1 MGVLTQLSC
10 FLFFWLP
17 AASGEA
23 VLYQTPAYITVPL
36 GESISIT
43 CRANQSIS
51 DYLSWYKQKPG
62 QAPMILIYDADNR
75 YNGVPER
82 FTATQSETE
91 FVFTISQ
98 VEADDAATY
107 YCQQDYAF
115 PPTFGQGTK
124 IEIKRSDAQPSIF
137 LFKPSDEQLKTGT
150 VSVVCLVNDFYP
162 KDINV
167 KWKVDGVTQS
177 SSNFQNSFTDQD
189 SNKSTYSLSSILTL
203 ASSEYQSHNA
213 YTCEVSHK
221 SLTTTLVKSFSK
233 NEC

>member
-1 MGVLTQLSC
+1 MQLNSAGRQVAWDLSTMVTLC
-10 FLFFWLP
+10 FASFS

-115 PPTFGQGTK
+115 PPTVL
-124 IEIKRSDAQPSIF
+124 QP
-137 LFKPSDEQLKTGT
+137 QT
-150 VSVVCLVNDFYP
+150 
-162 KDINV
+162 
-167 KWKVDGVTQS
+167 
-177 SSNFQNSFTDQD
+177 
-189 SNKSTYSLSSILTL
+189 
-203 ASSEYQSHNA
+203 
-213 YTCEVSHK
+213 
-221 SLTTTLVKSFSK
+221 
-233 NEC
+233 

>member
-1 MGVLTQLSC
+1 MVTLC
-10 FLFFWLP
+10 FASFS

-23 VLYQTPAYITVPL
+23 VLYQTPAYIAASL

-98 VEADDAATY
+98 VEADDAAMY
-107 YCQQDYAF
+107 YCQQDYAL
-115 PPTFGQGTK
+115 PPTVLQPQTWTILPGQLCAEGWWLQQLHCAVCSVQSCRVYFEEGFAGWKDNPCQGLQSFESFLSGQHKTL
-124 IEIKRSDAQPSIF
+124 QP
-137 LFKPSDEQLKTGT
+137 LFNL
-150 VSVVCLVNDFYP
+150 F
-162 KDINV
+162 
-167 KWKVDGVTQS
+167 
-177 SSNFQNSFTDQD
+177 
-189 SNKSTYSLSSILTL
+189 
-203 ASSEYQSHNA
+203 
-213 YTCEVSHK
+213 
-221 SLTTTLVKSFSK
+221 
-233 NEC
+233 